1 MIDVP
6 IQYDRR
12 PTRDACYVSKVGY
25 VSGTCLAY
33 GWMGGWVDGWVDRW
47 MGGWDSVHDGMGT
60 LT

>member
-12 PTRDACYVSKVGY
+12 PTRVACYVSKVGY

-33 GWMGGWVDGWVDRW
+33 GWVGACVAGLVGGWVAGTVCMTAWV
-47 MGGWDSVHDGMGT
+47 
-60 LT
+60 L